1 MRLIDLINKMLV
13 NFSEFVDLHNDMKME
28 FVDYNFPKLPGKWP
42 FGLNDQKYVRQ
53 TLKLQVHKL

>member
-1 MRLIDLINKMLV
+1 MRLIDLVNKMLV

-42 FGLNDQKYVRQ
+42 FGLNDQKYVHRNG
-53 TLKLQVHKL
+53 KC